1 MVAAEIKN
9 LANQAK
15 GATDQ
20 IASEIAG
27 ISAISDEV
35 ATSLNAISR
44 SMEKVTEYVTS
55 TAAAVREQ
63 TQVTETMSWS
73 MKVAAAE
80 ADTIRC

>member
-44 SMEKVTEYVTS
+44 SMEKSRNTS
-55 TAAAVREQ
+55 RVPLR
-63 TQVTETMSWS
+63 
-73 MKVAAAE
+73 
-80 ADTIRC
+80 R